1 MTAACCSGYPPSDS
15 SNMGKRAHACEYGVA
30 GCAGSMLLSLAQNLH
45 TIVPPCAY
53 SVCHLVLCSGSSC
66 TYGCCRFCCSSPGV
80 AHTVLEEYCAIHSH
94 VHADSSLCAYG
105 LMDFICC
112 LVLCLGCRCRLLLA
126 AHIVSDTLHQS
137 CASLSRTCPCSCAC

>member
-15 SNMGKRAHACEYGVA
+15 SIMGERAHACEYGVA

-66 TYGCCRFCCSSPGV
+66 TYGCCRSAAQV
-80 AHTVLEEYCAIHSH
+80 LVWHTLCWRNIVLFTVTYMR
-94 VHADSSLCAYG
+94 LCAYG

-112 LVLCLGCRCRLLLA
+112 LVLCLGCRCQLLLA
-126 AHIVSDTLHQS
+126 AHIVSDTLRQS
-137 CASLSRTCPCSCAC
+137 CASLSRTCP